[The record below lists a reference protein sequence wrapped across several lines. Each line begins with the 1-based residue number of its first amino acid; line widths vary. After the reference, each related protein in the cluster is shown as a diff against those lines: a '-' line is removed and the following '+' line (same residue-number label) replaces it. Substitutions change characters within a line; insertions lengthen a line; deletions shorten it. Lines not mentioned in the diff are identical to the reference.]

1 MKKLFILCTFLSV
14 SSAFA
19 QWGQEKIKG
28 NGNIISKNIT
38 TSDYDEIGVAGA
50 FHVTLIEGSEGKIT
64 LKGEENL
71 LEYVI
76 IETNGDELK
85 IKTEKGFN
93 LQPSRG
99 NKIEIKIPVKAI
111 STVSLAGSGDIIS
124 SFTLKSDQFKMS
136 LAGSGDIKLHLEAKK
151 IEAKLAGSGDIV
163 LKGITENLEA
173 SVAGSGDINAFDLV
187 AQNSKVNVSGSGNI
201 STNCSEFIEARV
213 AGSGDIEY
221 KGKPKKVDTKVAGSG
236 KIKMI

>member
-38 TSDYDEIGVAGA
+38 TSDYEEIGVAGA

-71 LEYVI
+71 LEYVV

-85 IKTEKGFN
+85 IKTEKGFS

-99 NKIEIKIPVKAI
+99 NKIEITIPVKAI
-111 STVSLAGSGDIIS
+111 SSVSLAGSGDIIS
-124 SFTLKSDQFKMS
+124 SFTLKSNQFKMS
-136 LAGSGDIKLHLEAKK
+136 LAGSGDIKLAIDAKNVT
-151 IEAKLAGSGDIV
+151 ASLAGSGDIN
-163 LKGITENLEA
+163 LKGSCSDFEA
-173 SVAGSGDINAFDLV
+173 SLAGSGDIHALDLV
-187 AQNSKVNVSGSGNI
+187 SQNSKVNVSGSGNI
-201 STNCSEFIEARV
+201 STNCTEFIEARV
-213 AGSGDIEY
+213 SGSGDIEY
-221 KGKPKKVDTKVAGSG
+221 KGKPKKIDTKVAGSG